1 MCLVIGVDFGTDS
14 VRAVVIDATNG
25 REQGSGVFA
34 YPRWKSGR
42 YSDPLKS
49 QFRQHPKDYIEGL
62 EASIRTALACSP
74 EGAAHRVAAIGID
87 MTGSTP
93 APVNVEGVP
102 LAMLPHFADNPDG
115 MFVLWKDHTANS
127 EANEINELA
136 GNWADGD
143 YTRFSG
149 GIYSS
154 EWYWSKALHILR
166 SDPDV
171 AAAAM
176 GFVECSD
183 WIPALLTDTTHPSVI
198 KRNRCA
204 SGHKAMWNA
213 AWGGLPPNGFFR
225 KLDPRLA
232 ALRDLMPAET
242 YQVDTAAGTLCQ
254 EWAVRLGL
262 STDVLVTC
270 GAIDAHMGA
279 VGGGVT
285 PGTLLKVV
293 GTSTCDMAVV
303 EPGVMG
309 DRLIAGICGQ
319 VDGSIIPGLIGVEAG
334 QSAFGDIFAWF
345 KSLIAW
351 PVDQAGL
358 DSELAASIT
367 DSILMKLEAN
377 ALKIPARA
385 LSVLA
390 TDWFNGRRT
399 PHANQMLKA
408 GITGLTLGADAPMIY
423 KALVEAACFGSKRIN
438 DCMVEQGIK
447 INDVICVGG
456 VARKSRLVMQTL
468 ADVLNVPV
476 KVAAAEQGC
485 ALGCAMA
492 AAVVAG
498 LYETVSDAQAA
509 MGAGIAETYIPI
521 PDNVSVY
528 CLKYREYL
536 KLGAFSEA

>member
-1 MCLVIGVDFGTDS
+1 MSLVIGVDFGTDS
-14 VRAVVIDATNG
+14 VRAVVIDAMNG

-34 YPRWKSGR
+34 YPRWKSGL

-49 QFRQHPKDYIEGL
+49 RFRQHPKDYSEGL
-62 EASIRTALACSP
+62 EASIRAALACSP
-74 EGAAHRVAAIGID
+74 EGSADRVVAIGIG

-93 APVNVEGVP
+93 APVNAEGVP
-102 LAMLPHFADNPDG
+102 LAMLPEFAENPDA

-127 EANEINELA
+127 EAIEINELA
-136 GNWADGD
+136 GNWPDGD

-149 GIYSS
+149 GTYSS
-154 EWYWSKALHILR
+154 EWYWSKALHLLR
-166 SDPDV
+166 SDPAV
-171 AAAAM
+171 AAAAK
-176 GFVECSD
+176 GFIECSD
-183 WIPALLTDTTHPSVI
+183 WIPALLTDTAHPSVI

-213 AWGGLPPNGFFR
+213 AWGGLPPAGFFL
-225 KLDPRLA
+225 KLDPKLA

-242 YQVDTAAGTLCQ
+242 YTVDTAAGTLCP
-254 EWAVRLGL
+254 EWALRLGL
-262 STDVLVTC
+262 STDVWVTC

-279 VGGGVT
+279 IGGGVK

-293 GTSTCDMAVV
+293 GTSTCDMVVV

-309 DRLIAGICGQ
+309 DRLIDGICGQ
-319 VDGSIIPGLIGVEAG
+319 VDGSIIPGLLGVEAG

-345 KSLIAW
+345 KSFVSW

-358 DSELAASIT
+358 DPEQAAAIT
-367 DSILMKLEAN
+367 DSILMKLEAK
-377 ALKIPARA
+377 ALKIPAGES
-385 LSVLA
+385 SVLA

-399 PHANQMLKA
+399 PHANQLLKA
-408 GITGLTLGADAPMIY
+408 GITGLTLGADAPLIY

-438 DCMVEQGIK
+438 DCMVEQGIN
-447 INDVICVGG
+447 IDEVVCVGG

-485 ALGCAMA
+485 ALGCVMA

-498 LYETVSDAQAA
+498 LYETVTEAQAA

-521 PDNVSVY
+521 PDDVSVY
-528 CLKYREYL
+528 GRKYKEYL
-536 KLGAFSEA
+536 KLGAFSEE